1 MTRQERIQ
9 NMEDDLCRA
18 CKDNKRCKSSVPCV
32 MAHRVS
38 TDLVDIGYRKD
49 DEVFYEIYRQLF
61 MKLFNLWE
69 DVDEEVYQSLMDA
82 AKELNICVNL
92 ESR

>member
-1 MTRQERIQ
+1 
-9 NMEDDLCRA
+9 MEDDLCRA
-18 CKDNKRCKSSVPCV
+18 CKNNKKCESSVPCV

-49 DEVFYEIYRQLF
+49 DEVFYQIYRHLS

-69 DVDEEVYQSLMDA
+69 DVDEAVYQSLMDA

>member
-9 NMEDDLCRA
+9 NMENNLCRD
-18 CKDNKRCKSSVPCV
+18 CKNNKKCESNVHCV
-32 MAHRVS
+32 MANRVA
-38 TDLVDIGYRKD
+38 TELVDAGYRKD
-49 DEVFYEIYRQLF
+49 DEVFYQIYRQLF

-69 DVDEEVYQSLMDA
+69 DVDEAVYQALMDA

-92 ESR
+92 TNR